1 MKAPRRADRPAEQPS
16 SGHLPVLGPLRT
28 MPVSLHDPLPRQSF
42 AIASV
47 VAALGTL
54 CLSALLTVGCAARDD
69 LDSDS
74 APASQDLGASVL
86 RPPDGL
92 GLQPVALPD
101 FSEMS
106 EPVEQQMRTRLSSL
120 ETRITDRSTAPSELG
135 DAYGQMG
142 MLLLAAA
149 RLAAAEA
156 CLLNA
161 QLLMP
166 DDVRW
171 PYYLGRLYDANGALE
186 QSIRAYERAV
196 ELQPT
201 EISTQVLLGEVLLA
215 QGQTDR
221 AEEVFARAVERHP
234 DSAVARY
241 GIGRVALAQRDHARA
256 VEQLEQAL
264 ALAPTA
270 TSVHYPLALAY
281 RGLGDTER
289 ADTHLQ
295 QRGDIESL
303 TPDPLRRALDEL
315 LESANAYN
323 IRGGRALEVG
333 NLSAAAEYFR
343 QGLALAPSDPS
354 LRQQLGIALYQ
365 LGDAKGA
372 LQQFERVVRESPGH
386 IETQYSLGVLLAG
399 DGRHQEAI
407 ARFSAALEYDPG
419 YLQAREQLAD
429 VLARSGRPA
438 ESLAHYDRVL
448 EIDPTLADATFGSAM
463 ALVRLERY
471 AAARDRLSQGL
482 AVSPN
487 EPTFKH
493 ALARLLAAAPDA
505 GVRDGQRA
513 MSLVEELVETQQSVM
528 LGETAAMALAEMGFY
543 DQAVAVQRDV
553 MAAAEQGGLPADL
566 ARMAGNLALYEQRQ
580 PCRTPF
586 TEDEL
591 P

>member
-1 MKAPRRADRPAEQPS
+1 MTIRATTPARP
-16 SGHLPVLGPLRT
+16 V
-28 MPVSLHDPLPRQSF
+28 
-42 AIASV
+42 AIAS

-54 CLSALLTVGCAARDD
+54 CLSGLLTVGCAAGDD

-92 GLQPVALPD
+92 GLQPVTLPD
-101 FSEMS
+101 FSEMT

-120 ETRITDRSTAPSELG
+120 ETRIADRSTAASEPG

-142 MLLLAAA
+142 MLLLAAV
-149 RLAAAEA
+149 RLDAAEA

-171 PYYLGRLYDANGALE
+171 PYYLGRLYDTNGALD

-201 EISTQVLLGEVLLA
+201 EISTLILLGEVLLA

-221 AEEVFARAVERHP
+221 AEAVFARALEHHP
-234 DSAVARY
+234 DSAAARY
-241 GIGRVALAQRDHARA
+241 GIGRVALAQRDHTRA

-264 ALAPTA
+264 ALDPTA

-333 NLSAAAEYFR
+333 NFSAAAEYFR
-343 QGLALAPSDPS
+343 QGIELAPTDPS
-354 LRQQLGIALYQ
+354 LRQRLGIALFQ
-365 LGDAKGA
+365 LRDADGA
-372 LQQFERVVRESPGH
+372 RQQFERVCGSRQSTPRRSTAWGYSWPGTAGTKKRSPGSRRPWNT
-386 IETQYSLGVLLAG
+386 ILATS
-399 DGRHQEAI
+399 RRVCSSPA
-407 ARFSAALEYDPG
+407 SWLE
-419 YLQAREQLAD
+419 
-429 VLARSGRPA
+429 
-438 ESLAHYDRVL
+438 
-448 EIDPTLADATFGSAM
+448 
-463 ALVRLERY
+463 
-471 AAARDRLSQGL
+471 AAARTSRWH
-482 AVSPN
+482 
-487 EPTFKH
+487 T
-493 ALARLLAAAPDA
+493 
-505 GVRDGQRA
+505 
-513 MSLVEELVETQQSVM
+513 T
-528 LGETAAMALAEMGFY
+528 TAY
-543 DQAVAVQRDV
+543 
-553 MAAAEQGGLPADL
+553 
-566 ARMAGNLALYEQRQ
+566 
-580 PCRTPF
+580 
-586 TEDEL
+586 
-591 P
+591 

>member
-1 MKAPRRADRPAEQPS
+1 MPRPADRPAGRPS
-16 SGHLPVLGPLRT
+16 SRHARPV
-28 MPVSLHDPLPRQSF
+28 
-42 AIASV
+42 AIAS

-54 CLSALLTVGCAARDD
+54 CLSGLLTVGCAAGDD

-92 GLQPVALPD
+92 GLQPVTLPD
-101 FSEMS
+101 FSEMT

-120 ETRITDRSTAPSELG
+120 ETRIADRSTAASEPG

-142 MLLLAAA
+142 MLLLAAV
-149 RLAAAEA
+149 RLDAAEA

-171 PYYLGRLYDANGALE
+171 PYYLGRLYDTNGALD

-201 EISTQVLLGEVLLA
+201 EISTLILLGEVLLA

-221 AEEVFARAVERHP
+221 AEA
-234 DSAVARY
+234 ARY
-241 GIGRVALAQRDHARA
+241 GIGRVALAQRDHTRA

-264 ALAPTA
+264 ALDPTA

-333 NLSAAAEYFR
+333 NFSAAAEYFR
-343 QGLALAPSDPS
+343 QGIELAPTDPS
-354 LRQQLGIALYQ
+354 LRQRLGIALFQ
-365 LGDAKGA
+365 LRDADGA
-372 LQQFERVVRESPGH
+372 RQQFERVVRESPEH
-386 IETQYSLGVLLAG
+386 TETQYSLGYSWPGTAGTKKRSPGSRRPWNTILATS
-399 DGRHQEAI
+399 RRVCSSPA
-407 ARFSAALEYDPG
+407 SWLE
-419 YLQAREQLAD
+419 
-429 VLARSGRPA
+429 
-438 ESLAHYDRVL
+438 
-448 EIDPTLADATFGSAM
+448 
-463 ALVRLERY
+463 
-471 AAARDRLSQGL
+471 AAARTSRWH
-482 AVSPN
+482 
-487 EPTFKH
+487 T
-493 ALARLLAAAPDA
+493 
-505 GVRDGQRA
+505 
-513 MSLVEELVETQQSVM
+513 T
-528 LGETAAMALAEMGFY
+528 TAY
-543 DQAVAVQRDV
+543 
-553 MAAAEQGGLPADL
+553 
-566 ARMAGNLALYEQRQ
+566 
-580 PCRTPF
+580 
-586 TEDEL
+586 
-591 P
+591 